1 MAFKITDLFED
12 LGVPGVVA
20 GIGAVVAAP
29 LLIPAAVKVGKPV
42 AKAMV
47 KGGIVFYE
55 KGKGMISESGEVF
68 EDIVAEAK
76 AELAEQKS
84 QAELE
89 PAPNREG

>member
-1 MAFKITDLFED
+1 MAFKITDLVED

-29 LLIPAAVKVGKPV
+29 LLIPVVAKVGKPV
-42 AKAMV
+42 AKAVV

-55 KGKGMISESGEVF
+55 KGKGMMSETGEVF

-84 QAELE
+84 HAELE
-89 PAPNREG
+89 PAPNSEG